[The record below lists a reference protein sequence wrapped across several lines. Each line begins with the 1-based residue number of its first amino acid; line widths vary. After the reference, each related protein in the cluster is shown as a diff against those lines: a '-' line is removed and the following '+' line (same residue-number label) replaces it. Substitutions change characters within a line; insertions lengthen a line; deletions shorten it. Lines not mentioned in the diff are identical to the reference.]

1 MAVPAWQA
9 FEYHVQDLLGL
20 SSTPASGSQWN
31 APGDAVDNRHGSWF
45 AVLADAKCTEKSS
58 YSISAKFMRQS
69 VNAAADLGKRFI
81 LPVRFCVRGRGA
93 PQDYVVLTLDDFAEL
108 MEKAGSG

>member
-1 MAVPAWQA
+1 MVVPAWQA
-9 FEYHVQDLLGL
+9 FEHDIQGMLGL

-31 APGDAVDNRHGSWF
+31 APGDAVDNEHGSWF

-58 YSISAKFMRQS
+58 YSISARFMRQG
-69 VNAAADLGKRFI
+69 VAAAAELGKRFI
-81 LPVRFCVRGRGA
+81 LPVRFRGRGA

-108 MEKAGSG
+108 LEKARSAL